1 MDDKKNDIAQD
12 EYIHEVE
19 ESAVSNPFSNAFK
32 TILQKLHLIKND
44 QKLIGDSETNSR
56 GYQTTRLDPLK
67 ATEKRSLRTI
77 LRTTFENI
85 QNRRFQKLQEKNAV
99 NTMPKYTVS
108 QTMSEPTSEKAL
120 SDKDIVKPI
129 IPTRVSSTN
138 ARTSPTL
145 ETMHV
150 DESTVEKI
158 DKVETVEG
166 FSGSD
171 TSSSEGTLSAVEIV
185 TEASQSQVA
194 KNVIVMAETLVTD
207 ESELGDDGKAKST
220 GKKGSKATD
229 ERDMQL

>member
-1 MDDKKNDIAQD
+1 MDIKKNDIAQD
-12 EYIHEVE
+12 DYIHEVE

-32 TILQKLHLIKND
+32 TILQKLHLIKDD

-145 ETMHV
+145 ETMV
-150 DESTVEKI
+150 VGDINKTKTEEVFSES
-158 DKVETVEG
+158 DA
-166 FSGSD
+166 
-171 TSSSEGTLSAVEIV
+171 SSSEGTLSTVEIV
-185 TEASQSQVA
+185 PETSPSQVA

-207 ESELGDDGKAKST
+207 ESELGEDGKSKLT
-220 GKKGSKATD
+220 GKKGSKSAE
-229 ERDMQL
+229 ERDM

>member
-1 MDDKKNDIAQD
+1 
-12 EYIHEVE
+12 
-19 ESAVSNPFSNAFK
+19 
-32 TILQKLHLIKND
+32 
-44 QKLIGDSETNSR
+44 
-56 GYQTTRLDPLK
+56 
-67 ATEKRSLRTI
+67 
-77 LRTTFENI
+77 
-85 QNRRFQKLQEKNAV
+85 
-99 NTMPKYTVS
+99 MPKYTVS

-185 TEASQSQVA
+185 PETSPSQVA

-207 ESELGDDGKAKST
+207 ESELGEDGKSKFT
-220 GKKGSKATD
+220 GKKGSKSAE
-229 ERDMQL
+229 ERDM

>member
-1 MDDKKNDIAQD
+1 MDNKKNDIAQD
-12 EYIHEVE
+12 DYIHEVE

-32 TILQKLHLIKND
+32 TILQKLHLIKDD

-67 ATEKRSLRTI
+67 ATEKKSLRTI

-185 TEASQSQVA
+185 PETSPSQVA

-207 ESELGDDGKAKST
+207 ESELGEDGKSKLT
-220 GKKGSKATD
+220 GKKGSKSAE
-229 ERDMQL
+229 ERDM